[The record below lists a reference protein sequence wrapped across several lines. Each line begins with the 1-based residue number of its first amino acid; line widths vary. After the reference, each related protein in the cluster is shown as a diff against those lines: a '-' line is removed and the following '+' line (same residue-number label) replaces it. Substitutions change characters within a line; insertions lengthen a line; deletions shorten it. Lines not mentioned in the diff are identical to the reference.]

1 MYYVKE
7 KKGDRIELGNWGM
20 IAGAFSSTSGK
31 ADIVLTTNG
40 DILYYN
46 NGRQRL
52 PKEDNDDVLTLKS
65 GLPSWEAAASGG
77 ANTALSNLSSVAVNA
92 TIDMNDQI
100 IKDMK
105 AGVGWGKLEEI
116 ESYEE
121 ASATGS
127 TKTFTLTEDNLDLYD
142 SLILTYSL
150 FTSAAFNLELTVDG
164 LTSGYG
170 YSISE
175 DAGGTFTNTTAASQS
190 QFVVM
195 DSTLISTDTIGA
207 QGQIILIP
215 QENHAGNDECSLLC
229 SGGVIQNGNAWGN
242 GLVSGVTLSSFGSI
256 TIQTSTSSW
265 TIHSRFNLMGKRK

>member
-1 MYYVKE
+1 
-7 KKGDRIELGNWGM
+7 M

-31 ADIVLTTNG
+31 ADTVLTTNG

-105 AGVGWGKLEEI
+105 TGVGWGKLEEI
-116 ESYEE
+116 EAYEE
-121 ASATGS
+121 ASATQS
-127 TKTFTLTEDNLDLYD
+127 TKTFTLTEDDLNLYD
-142 SLILTYSL
+142 SIILTYSL
-150 FTSAAFNLELTVDG
+150 NSSAAFNLEMTVDG
-164 LTSGYG
+164 LSSAYA

-175 DAGGTFTNTTAASQS
+175 DSDGTFANATGSAQS
-190 QFVVM
+190 QWVVM
-195 DSTLISTDTIGA
+195 DSSIINAAITV
-207 QGQIILIP
+207 QGQIMILASEGYTGDGRI
-215 QENHAGNDECSLLC
+215 GMLC
-229 SGGVIQNGNAWGN
+229 SGGVSQGTSGNAWGT
-242 GLVSGVTLSSFGSI
+242 GIVTGATLSSVGSI
-256 TIQTSTSSW
+256 TIQTSTSTW
-265 TIHSRFNLMGKRK
+265 KLHSRFNLMGKRK